1 MAEYIL
7 SVDGGGTKTEF
18 CISDMEGHIKESV
31 VVGCSNYKSVG
42 LGAVGESFQ
51 AGLNLLE
58 KKGIRRGDLRYSVWG
73 ISGCDSEHDFALIR
87 AGLKDLGI
95 DGKTCYLC
103 NDGIL
108 AYYAQAMEPGMV
120 VIAGTGSIILGIGR
134 DGEYKRASGWG
145 YNISD
150 IGSGYWIGAEALKH
164 TLLYCDGCGEYSPF
178 YDCIREYFKADS
190 FERLPY
196 VVTEVT
202 DYYEIARLAELV
214 TEEAGRGEEVTLGI
228 LRHGAEVIARL
239 MGSIHKRMGFD
250 GGTELNI
257 VFSGGVLK
265 SRIYQ
270 QLIKNELARQI
281 PLEHVA
287 FSLQKNAPAY
297 GGIRLAQRIL
307 EQRTQ
312 EKDAGT
318 RQAPKGGFS

>member
-1 MAEYIL
+1 MADYIL

-18 CISDMEGHIKESV
+18 CISDMEGHIKDSV
-31 VVGCSNYKSVG
+31 IVGCSNYKSVG
-42 LGAVGESFQ
+42 VEAVRESFQ
-51 AGLNLLE
+51 AGFELLE
-58 KKGIRRGDLRYSVWG
+58 KKGIRLGDLRYSVWG
-73 ISGCDSEHDFALIR
+73 ISGCDSEHDFSLIR
-87 AGLKDLGI
+87 AILEGLGI
-95 DGKTCYLC
+95 DGETSYLC

-108 AYYAQAMEPGMV
+108 AFYAQAMEPGMV
-120 VIAGTGSIILGIGR
+120 VIAGTGSIILGIGS

-164 TLLYCDGCGEYSPF
+164 TLLYCDGCGGYSPF
-178 YDCIREYFKADS
+178 FDCIREYFKADS

-239 MGSIHKRMGFD
+239 MGSIYRRMGFD
-250 GGTELNI
+250 SRMELNI

-270 QLIKNELARQI
+270 QLIKEELARQI
-281 PLEHVA
+281 PLEHVT
-287 FSLQKNAPAY
+287 FSIQKHAPVY
-297 GGIRLAQRIL
+297 GGIRLARRIL
-307 EQRTQ
+307 GQGLQGQGRLSGEDRH
-312 EKDAGT
+312 E
-318 RQAPKGGFS
+318 

>member
-18 CISDMEGHIKESV
+18 CISDMEGHIKDSV
-31 VVGCSNYKSVG
+31 IVGCSNYKSVG
-42 LGAVGESFQ
+42 VEAVRESFQ
-51 AGLNLLE
+51 AGFELLE
-58 KKGIRRGDLRYSVWG
+58 KKGIRLGDLRYSVWG
-73 ISGCDSEHDFALIR
+73 ISGCDSEHDFSLIR
-87 AGLKDLGI
+87 AVLEGLGI
-95 DGKTCYLC
+95 DGETSYLC

-108 AYYAQAMEPGMV
+108 AFYAQAMEPGMV
-120 VIAGTGSIILGIGR
+120 VIAGTGSIILGIGS

-164 TLLYCDGCGEYSPF
+164 TLLYCDGCGGYSPF
-178 YDCIREYFKADS
+178 FDCIREYFKADS

-239 MGSIHKRMGFD
+239 MGSIYRRMGFD
-250 GGTELNI
+250 SRMELNI

-270 QLIKNELARQI
+270 QLIKEELARQI
-281 PLEHVA
+281 PLEHVT
-287 FSLQKNAPAY
+287 FSIQKHAPVY
-297 GGIRLAQRIL
+297 GGIRLARRIL
-307 EQRTQ
+307 GQGLQGQGRLSGEDRH
-312 EKDAGT
+312 E
-318 RQAPKGGFS
+318 

>member
-1 MAEYIL
+1 MADYIL

-18 CISDMEGHIKESV
+18 CISDMEGHIKDSV
-31 VVGCSNYKSVG
+31 IVGCSNYKSVG
-42 LGAVGESFQ
+42 VEAVRESFQ
-51 AGLNLLE
+51 AGFELLE

-73 ISGCDSEHDFALIR
+73 ISGCDSEHDFSLIR
-87 AGLKDLGI
+87 AVLEGLGI
-95 DGKTCYLC
+95 DGKTSYLC

-108 AYYAQAMEPGMV
+108 AFYAQAMEPGMV
-120 VIAGTGSIILGIGR
+120 VIAGTGSIILGIGS

-164 TLLYCDGCGEYSPF
+164 TLLYCDGCGGYSPF
-178 YDCIREYFKADS
+178 FDCIREYFKADS

-239 MGSIHKRMGFD
+239 MGSIYRRMGFD
-250 GGTELNI
+250 SRMELNI

-270 QLIKNELARQI
+270 QLIKEELARQI
-281 PLEHVA
+281 PLEHVT
-287 FSLQKNAPAY
+287 FSIQKHAPVY
-297 GGIRLAQRIL
+297 GGIRLARRIL
-307 EQRTQ
+307 GQGLQ
-312 EKDAGT
+312 G
-318 RQAPKGGFS
+318 QGGLSGEDWHE

>member
-1 MAEYIL
+1 MADYIL

-18 CISDMEGHIKESV
+18 CISDMEGHIKDSV
-31 VVGCSNYKSVG
+31 IVGCSNYKSVG
-42 LGAVGESFQ
+42 VEAVRESFQ
-51 AGLNLLE
+51 AGFELLE

-73 ISGCDSEHDFALIR
+73 ISGCDSEHDFSLIR
-87 AGLKDLGI
+87 AVLEGLGI
-95 DGKTCYLC
+95 DGETSYLC

-108 AYYAQAMEPGMV
+108 AFYAQAMEPGMV
-120 VIAGTGSIILGIGR
+120 VIAGTGSIILGIGS

-164 TLLYCDGCGEYSPF
+164 TLLYCDGCGGYSPF
-178 YDCIREYFKADS
+178 FDCIREYFKADS
-190 FERLPY
+190 FEHLPY

-239 MGSIHKRMGFD
+239 MGSIYRRMGFD
-250 GGTELNI
+250 SRMELNI

-270 QLIKNELARQI
+270 QLIKEELARQI
-281 PLEHVA
+281 PLEHVT
-287 FSLQKNAPAY
+287 FSIQKHAPVY
-297 GGIRLAQRIL
+297 GGIRLARRIL
-307 EQRTQ
+307 GQGLQGQGRLSGEDRH
-312 EKDAGT
+312 E
-318 RQAPKGGFS
+318 

>member
-1 MAEYIL
+1 MADYIL

-18 CISDMEGHIKESV
+18 CISDMEGHIKDSV
-31 VVGCSNYKSVG
+31 IVGCSNYKSVG
-42 LGAVGESFQ
+42 VEAVRESFQ
-51 AGLNLLE
+51 AGFELLE
-58 KKGIRRGDLRYSVWG
+58 KKGIRRGDLCYSVWG
-73 ISGCDSEHDFALIR
+73 ISGCDSEHDFSLIR
-87 AGLKDLGI
+87 AVLEGLGI
-95 DGKTCYLC
+95 DGETSYLC

-108 AYYAQAMEPGMV
+108 AFYAQAMEPGMV
-120 VIAGTGSIILGIGR
+120 VIAGTGSIILGIGS

-164 TLLYCDGCGEYSPF
+164 TLLYCDGCGGYSPF
-178 YDCIREYFKADS
+178 FDCIREYFKADS

-239 MGSIHKRMGFD
+239 MGSIYRRMGFD
-250 GGTELNI
+250 SRMELNI

-270 QLIKNELARQI
+270 QLIKEELARQI
-281 PLEHVA
+281 PLEHVT
-287 FSLQKNAPAY
+287 FSIQKHAPVY
-297 GGIRLAQRIL
+297 GGIRLARRIL
-307 EQRTQ
+307 GQGLQGQGRLSGEDRH
-312 EKDAGT
+312 E
-318 RQAPKGGFS
+318 

>member
-1 MAEYIL
+1 MADYIL

-18 CISDMEGHIKESV
+18 CISDMEGHIKDSV
-31 VVGCSNYKSVG
+31 IVGCSNYKSVG
-42 LGAVGESFQ
+42 VEAVRESFQ
-51 AGLNLLE
+51 AGFELLE
-58 KKGIRRGDLRYSVWG
+58 KKGIRRGNLRYSVWG
-73 ISGCDSEHDFALIR
+73 ISGCDSEHDFSLIR
-87 AGLKDLGI
+87 AVLEGLGI
-95 DGKTCYLC
+95 DGETSYLC

-108 AYYAQAMEPGMV
+108 AFYAQAMEPGMV
-120 VIAGTGSIILGIGR
+120 VIAGTGSIILGIGS

-164 TLLYCDGCGEYSPF
+164 TLLYCDGCGGYSPF
-178 YDCIREYFKADS
+178 FDCIREYFKADS

-239 MGSIHKRMGFD
+239 MGSIYRRMGFD
-250 GGTELNI
+250 SRMELNI

-270 QLIKNELARQI
+270 QLIKEELARQI
-281 PLEHVA
+281 PLEHVT
-287 FSLQKNAPAY
+287 FSIQKHAPVY
-297 GGIRLAQRIL
+297 GGIRLARRIL
-307 EQRTQ
+307 GQGLQ
-312 EKDAGT
+312 G
-318 RQAPKGGFS
+318 QGGLSGEDRHE

>member
-1 MAEYIL
+1 MADYIL

-18 CISDMEGHIKESV
+18 CISDMEGHIKDSV
-31 VVGCSNYKSVG
+31 IVGCSNYKSVG
-42 LGAVGESFQ
+42 VEAVRESFQ
-51 AGLNLLE
+51 AGFELLE
-58 KKGIRRGDLRYSVWG
+58 KKGIRLGNLRYSVWG
-73 ISGCDSEHDFALIR
+73 ISGCDSEHDFSLIR
-87 AGLKDLGI
+87 AVLEGLGI
-95 DGKTCYLC
+95 DGETSYLC

-108 AYYAQAMEPGMV
+108 AFYAQAMEPGMV
-120 VIAGTGSIILGIGR
+120 VIAGTGSIILGIGS

-164 TLLYCDGCGEYSPF
+164 TLLYCDGCGGYSPF
-178 YDCIREYFKADS
+178 FDCIREYFKADS

-239 MGSIHKRMGFD
+239 MGSIYRRMGFD
-250 GGTELNI
+250 SRMELNI

-270 QLIKNELARQI
+270 QLIKEELARQI
-281 PLEHVA
+281 PLEHVT
-287 FSLQKNAPAY
+287 FSIQKHAPVY
-297 GGIRLAQRIL
+297 GGIRLARRIL
-307 EQRTQ
+307 GQGLQGQGRLSGEDRH
-312 EKDAGT
+312 E
-318 RQAPKGGFS
+318 

>member
-1 MAEYIL
+1 MADYIL

-18 CISDMEGHIKESV
+18 CISDMEGHIKDSV
-31 VVGCSNYKSVG
+31 IVGCSNYKSVG
-42 LGAVGESFQ
+42 VEAVRESFQ
-51 AGLNLLE
+51 AGFELLE

-73 ISGCDSEHDFALIR
+73 ISGCDSEHDFSLIR
-87 AGLKDLGI
+87 AVLEGLGI
-95 DGKTCYLC
+95 DGKTSYLC

-108 AYYAQAMEPGMV
+108 AFYAQAMEPGMV
-120 VIAGTGSIILGIGR
+120 VIAGTGSIILGIGS

-164 TLLYCDGCGEYSPF
+164 TLLYCDGCGGYSPF
-178 YDCIREYFKADS
+178 FDCIREYFKADS

-239 MGSIHKRMGFD
+239 MGSIYRRMGFD
-250 GGTELNI
+250 SRMELNI

-270 QLIKNELARQI
+270 QLIKEELARQI
-281 PLEHVA
+281 PLEHVT
-287 FSLQKNAPAY
+287 FSIQKHAPVY
-297 GGIRLAQRIL
+297 GGIRLARRIL
-307 EQRTQ
+307 GQGLQGQGRLSGEDRH
-312 EKDAGT
+312 E
-318 RQAPKGGFS
+318 

>member
-1 MAEYIL
+1 MADYIL

-18 CISDMEGHIKESV
+18 CISDMEGHIKDSV
-31 VVGCSNYKSVG
+31 IVGCSNYKSVG
-42 LGAVGESFQ
+42 VEAVRESFQ
-51 AGLNLLE
+51 AGFELLE
-58 KKGIRRGDLRYSVWG
+58 KKGIRLGDLRYSVWG
-73 ISGCDSEHDFALIR
+73 ISGCDSEHDFSLIR
-87 AGLKDLGI
+87 AVLEGLGI
-95 DGKTCYLC
+95 DGETSYLC

-108 AYYAQAMEPGMV
+108 AFYAQAMEPGMV
-120 VIAGTGSIILGIGR
+120 VIAGTGSIILGIGS

-164 TLLYCDGCGEYSPF
+164 TLLYCDGCGGYSPF
-178 YDCIREYFKADS
+178 FDCIREYFKADS

-239 MGSIHKRMGFD
+239 MGSIYRRMGFD
-250 GGTELNI
+250 SRMELNI

-270 QLIKNELARQI
+270 QLIKEELARQI
-281 PLEHVA
+281 PLEHVT
-287 FSLQKNAPAY
+287 FSIQKHAPVY
-297 GGIRLAQRIL
+297 GGIRLARRIL
-307 EQRTQ
+307 GQGLQGQGRLSGEDRH
-312 EKDAGT
+312 E
-318 RQAPKGGFS
+318 

>member
-1 MAEYIL
+1 MADYIL

-18 CISDMEGHIKESV
+18 CISDMEGHIKDSV
-31 VVGCSNYKSVG
+31 IVGCSNYKSVG
-42 LGAVGESFQ
+42 VEAVRESFQ
-51 AGLNLLE
+51 AGFELLE

-73 ISGCDSEHDFALIR
+73 ISGCDSEHDFSLIR
-87 AGLKDLGI
+87 AVLEGLGI
-95 DGKTCYLC
+95 DGETSYLC

-108 AYYAQAMEPGMV
+108 AFYAQAMEPGMV
-120 VIAGTGSIILGIGR
+120 VIAGTGSIILGIGS

-164 TLLYCDGCGEYSPF
+164 TLLYCDGCGGYSPF
-178 YDCIREYFKADS
+178 FDCIREYFKADS

-239 MGSIHKRMGFD
+239 MGSIYRRMGFD
-250 GGTELNI
+250 SRMELNI

-270 QLIKNELARQI
+270 QLIKEELVRQI
-281 PLEHVA
+281 PLEHVT
-287 FSLQKNAPAY
+287 FSIQKHAPVY
-297 GGIRLAQRIL
+297 GGIRLARRIL
-307 EQRTQ
+307 GQGLQGQGRLSGEDRH
-312 EKDAGT
+312 E
-318 RQAPKGGFS
+318 

>member
-1 MAEYIL
+1 MADYIL

-18 CISDMEGHIKESV
+18 CISDMEGHIKDSV
-31 VVGCSNYKSVG
+31 IVGCSNYKSVG
-42 LGAVGESFQ
+42 VEAVRESFQ
-51 AGLNLLE
+51 AGFELLE
-58 KKGIRRGDLRYSVWG
+58 KKGIRLGDLRYSVWG
-73 ISGCDSEHDFALIR
+73 ISGCDSEHDFSLIR
-87 AGLKDLGI
+87 AVLEGLGI
-95 DGKTCYLC
+95 DGETSYLC

-108 AYYAQAMEPGMV
+108 AFYAQAMEPGMV
-120 VIAGTGSIILGIGR
+120 VIAGTGSIILGIGS

-164 TLLYCDGCGEYSPF
+164 TLLYCDGCGGYSPF
-178 YDCIREYFKADS
+178 FDCIREYFKADS

-239 MGSIHKRMGFD
+239 MGSIYRRMGFD
-250 GGTELNI
+250 SRMELNI

-270 QLIKNELARQI
+270 QLIKEELAWQI
-281 PLEHVA
+281 PLEHVT
-287 FSLQKNAPAY
+287 FSIQKHAPVY
-297 GGIRLAQRIL
+297 GGIRLARRIL
-307 EQRTQ
+307 GQGLQ
-312 EKDAGT
+312 G
-318 RQAPKGGFS
+318 QGGLSGEDRHE

>member
-1 MAEYIL
+1 MADYIL

-18 CISDMEGHIKESV
+18 CISDMEGHIKDSV
-31 VVGCSNYKSVG
+31 IVGCSNYKSVG
-42 LGAVGESFQ
+42 VEAVRESFQ
-51 AGLNLLE
+51 AGFELLE
-58 KKGIRRGDLRYSVWG
+58 KKGIRLGDLRYSVWG
-73 ISGCDSEHDFALIR
+73 ISGCDSEHDFSLIR
-87 AGLKDLGI
+87 AVLEGLGI
-95 DGKTCYLC
+95 DGETSYLC

-108 AYYAQAMEPGMV
+108 AFYAQAMEPGMV
-120 VIAGTGSIILGIGR
+120 VIAGTGSIILGIGS

-164 TLLYCDGCGEYSPF
+164 TLLYCDGCGGYSPF
-178 YDCIREYFKADS
+178 FDCIREYFKADS

-239 MGSIHKRMGFD
+239 IGSIYRRMGFD
-250 GGTELNI
+250 SRMELNI

-270 QLIKNELARQI
+270 QLIKEELARQI
-281 PLEHVA
+281 PLEHVT
-287 FSLQKNAPAY
+287 FSIQKHAPVY
-297 GGIRLAQRIL
+297 GGIRLARRIL
-307 EQRTQ
+307 GQGLQGQGRLSGEDRH
-312 EKDAGT
+312 E
-318 RQAPKGGFS
+318 

>member
-1 MAEYIL
+1 MADYIL

-18 CISDMEGHIKESV
+18 CISDMEGHIKDSV
-31 VVGCSNYKSVG
+31 IVGCSNYKSVG
-42 LGAVGESFQ
+42 VEAVRESFQ
-51 AGLNLLE
+51 AGFELLE

-73 ISGCDSEHDFALIR
+73 ISGCDSEHDFSLIR
-87 AGLKDLGI
+87 AVLEGLGI
-95 DGKTCYLC
+95 DGKTSYLC

-108 AYYAQAMEPGMV
+108 AFYAQAMEPGMV
-120 VIAGTGSIILGIGR
+120 VIAGTGSIILGIGS

-164 TLLYCDGCGEYSPF
+164 TLLYCDGCGGYSPF
-178 YDCIREYFKADS
+178 FDCIREYFKADS

-239 MGSIHKRMGFD
+239 MGSIYSRMGFD
-250 GGTELNI
+250 SRMELNI

-270 QLIKNELARQI
+270 QLIKEELARQI
-281 PLEHVA
+281 PLEHVT
-287 FSLQKNAPAY
+287 FSIQKHAPVY
-297 GGIRLAQRIL
+297 GGIRLARRIL
-307 EQRTQ
+307 GQGLQ
-312 EKDAGT
+312 G
-318 RQAPKGGFS
+318 QGGLSGEDWHE

>member
-1 MAEYIL
+1 MADYIL

-18 CISDMEGHIKESV
+18 CISDMEGHIKDSV
-31 VVGCSNYKSVG
+31 IVGCSNYKSVG
-42 LGAVGESFQ
+42 VEAVRESFQ
-51 AGLNLLE
+51 AGFELLE

-73 ISGCDSEHDFALIR
+73 ISGCDSEHDFSLIR
-87 AGLKDLGI
+87 AVLEGLGI
-95 DGKTCYLC
+95 DGETSYLC

-108 AYYAQAMEPGMV
+108 AFYAQAMEPGMV
-120 VIAGTGSIILGIGR
+120 VIAGTGSIILGIGS

-164 TLLYCDGCGEYSPF
+164 TLLYCDGCGGYSPF
-178 YDCIREYFKADS
+178 FDCIREYFKADS

-239 MGSIHKRMGFD
+239 MGSIYRRMGFD
-250 GGTELNI
+250 SRMELNI

-270 QLIKNELARQI
+270 QLIKEELARQI
-281 PLEHVA
+281 PLEHVT
-287 FSLQKNAPAY
+287 FSIQKHAPVY
-297 GGIRLAQRIL
+297 GGIRLARRIL
-307 EQRTQ
+307 GQGLQGQGRLSGEGRH
-312 EKDAGT
+312 E
-318 RQAPKGGFS
+318 

>member
-1 MAEYIL
+1 MADYIL

-18 CISDMEGHIKESV
+18 CISDMEGHIKDSV
-31 VVGCSNYKSVG
+31 IVGCSNYKSVG
-42 LGAVGESFQ
+42 VEAVRESFQ
-51 AGLNLLE
+51 AGFELLE
-58 KKGIRRGDLRYSVWG
+58 KKGIRLGDLRYSVWG
-73 ISGCDSEHDFALIR
+73 ISGCDSEHDFSLIR
-87 AGLKDLGI
+87 AVLEGLGI
-95 DGKTCYLC
+95 DGETSYLC

-108 AYYAQAMEPGMV
+108 AFYAQAMEPGMV
-120 VIAGTGSIILGIGR
+120 VIAGTGSIILGIGS

-164 TLLYCDGCGEYSPF
+164 TLLYCDGCGGYSPF
-178 YDCIREYFKADS
+178 FDCIREYFKADS

-239 MGSIHKRMGFD
+239 MGSIYRRMGFD
-250 GGTELNI
+250 SRMELNI

-270 QLIKNELARQI
+270 QLIKEELARQV
-281 PLEHVA
+281 PLEHVT
-287 FSLQKNAPAY
+287 FSIQKHAPVY
-297 GGIRLAQRIL
+297 GGIRLARRIL
-307 EQRTQ
+307 GQGLQ
-312 EKDAGT
+312 G
-318 RQAPKGGFS
+318 QGGLSGEHWHE

>member
-1 MAEYIL
+1 MADYIL

-18 CISDMEGHIKESV
+18 CISDMEGHIKDSV
-31 VVGCSNYKSVG
+31 IVGCSNYKSVG
-42 LGAVGESFQ
+42 VEAVRESFQ
-51 AGLNLLE
+51 AGFELLE
-58 KKGIRRGDLRYSVWG
+58 KKGIRLGDLRYSVWG
-73 ISGCDSEHDFALIR
+73 ISGCDSEHDFSLIR
-87 AGLKDLGI
+87 AVLEGLGI
-95 DGKTCYLC
+95 DGETSYLC

-108 AYYAQAMEPGMV
+108 AFYAQAMEPGMV
-120 VIAGTGSIILGIGR
+120 VIAGTGSIILGIGS

-164 TLLYCDGCGEYSPF
+164 TLLYCDGCGGYSPF
-178 YDCIREYFKADS
+178 FDCIREYFKADS

-239 MGSIHKRMGFD
+239 MGSIYRRMGFD
-250 GGTELNI
+250 SRMELNI

-270 QLIKNELARQI
+270 QLIKEELARQI
-281 PLEHVA
+281 PLEHVT
-287 FSLQKNAPAY
+287 FSIQKHAPVY
-297 GGIRLAQRIL
+297 GGIRLARRIL
-307 EQRTQ
+307 GQGLQGQGRLSGEGRH
-312 EKDAGT
+312 E
-318 RQAPKGGFS
+318 

>member
-1 MAEYIL
+1 MADYIL

-18 CISDMEGHIKESV
+18 CISDMEGHIKDSV
-31 VVGCSNYKSVG
+31 IVGCSNYKSVG
-42 LGAVGESFQ
+42 VEAVRESFQ
-51 AGLNLLE
+51 AGFELLE

-73 ISGCDSEHDFALIR
+73 ISGCDSEHDFSLIR
-87 AGLKDLGI
+87 AVLEGLGI
-95 DGKTCYLC
+95 DGETSYLC

-108 AYYAQAMEPGMV
+108 AFYAQAMEPGMV
-120 VIAGTGSIILGIGR
+120 VIAGTGSIILGIGS

-178 YDCIREYFKADS
+178 FDCIREYFKADS

-239 MGSIHKRMGFD
+239 MGSIYRRMGFD
-250 GGTELNI
+250 SRMELNI

-270 QLIKNELARQI
+270 QLIKEELARQI
-281 PLEHVA
+281 PLEHVT
-287 FSLQKNAPAY
+287 FSIQKHAPVY
-297 GGIRLAQRIL
+297 GGIRLARRIL
-307 EQRTQ
+307 GQGLQGQGRLSGEDRH
-312 EKDAGT
+312 E
-318 RQAPKGGFS
+318 

>member
-1 MAEYIL
+1 MADYIL

-18 CISDMEGHIKESV
+18 CISDMEGHIKDSV
-31 VVGCSNYKSVG
+31 IVGCSNYKSVG
-42 LGAVGESFQ
+42 VEAVRESFQ
-51 AGLNLLE
+51 AGFELLE
-58 KKGIRRGDLRYSVWG
+58 KKGIRRGNLRYSVWG
-73 ISGCDSEHDFALIR
+73 ISGCDSEHDFSLIR
-87 AGLKDLGI
+87 AVLEGLGI
-95 DGKTCYLC
+95 DGETSYLC

-108 AYYAQAMEPGMV
+108 AFYAQAMEPGMV
-120 VIAGTGSIILGIGR
+120 VIAGTGSIILGIGS

-164 TLLYCDGCGEYSPF
+164 TLLYCDGCGGYSPF
-178 YDCIREYFKADS
+178 FDCIREYFKADS

-239 MGSIHKRMGFD
+239 MGSIYRRMGFD
-250 GGTELNI
+250 SRMELNI

-270 QLIKNELARQI
+270 QLIKEELARQI
-281 PLEHVA
+281 PLEHVT
-287 FSLQKNAPAY
+287 FSIQKHAPVY
-297 GGIRLAQRIL
+297 GGIRLARRIL
-307 EQRTQ
+307 GQGLQGQGRLSGEDRH
-312 EKDAGT
+312 E
-318 RQAPKGGFS
+318 

>member
-1 MAEYIL
+1 M
-7 SVDGGGTKTEF
+7 DGGGTKTEF
-18 CISDMEGHIKESV
+18 CISDMEGHIKDSV
-31 VVGCSNYKSVG
+31 IVGCSNYKSVG
-42 LGAVGESFQ
+42 VEAVRESFQ
-51 AGLNLLE
+51 AGFELLE
-58 KKGIRRGDLRYSVWG
+58 KKGTRRGDLRYSVWG
-73 ISGCDSEHDFALIR
+73 ISGCDSEHDFSLIR
-87 AGLKDLGI
+87 AVLEGLGI
-95 DGKTCYLC
+95 DGKTSYLC

-108 AYYAQAMEPGMV
+108 AFYAQAMEPGMV
-120 VIAGTGSIILGIGR
+120 VIAGTGSIILGIGS

-164 TLLYCDGCGEYSPF
+164 TLLYCDGCGGYSPF
-178 YDCIREYFKADS
+178 FDCIREYFKADS

-239 MGSIHKRMGFD
+239 MGSIYRRMGFD
-250 GGTELNI
+250 SRMELNI

-270 QLIKNELARQI
+270 QLIKEELARQI
-281 PLEHVA
+281 PLEHVT
-287 FSLQKNAPAY
+287 FSIQKHAPVY
-297 GGIRLAQRIL
+297 GGIRLARRIL
-307 EQRTQ
+307 GQGLQ
-312 EKDAGT
+312 G
-318 RQAPKGGFS
+318 QGGLSGEDWHE

>member
-1 MAEYIL
+1 MADYIL

-18 CISDMEGHIKESV
+18 CISDMEGHIKDSV
-31 VVGCSNYKSVG
+31 IVGCSNYKSVG
-42 LGAVGESFQ
+42 VEAVRESFQ
-51 AGLNLLE
+51 AGFELLE

-73 ISGCDSEHDFALIR
+73 ISGCDSEHDFSLIR
-87 AGLKDLGI
+87 AVLEGLGI
-95 DGKTCYLC
+95 DGETSYLC

-108 AYYAQAMEPGMV
+108 AFYAQAMEPGMV
-120 VIAGTGSIILGIGR
+120 VIAGTGSIILGIGS

-164 TLLYCDGCGEYSPF
+164 TLLYCDGCGGYSPF
-178 YDCIREYFKADS
+178 FDCIREYFKADS

-239 MGSIHKRMGFD
+239 MGSIYRRMGFD
-250 GGTELNI
+250 SRMELNI

-270 QLIKNELARQI
+270 QLIKEELARQI
-281 PLEHVA
+281 PLEHVT
-287 FSLQKNAPAY
+287 FSIQKHAPVY
-297 GGIRLAQRIL
+297 GGIRLARRIL
-307 EQRTQ
+307 GQGLQGQGRLSGEDRH
-312 EKDAGT
+312 E
-318 RQAPKGGFS
+318 

>member
-1 MAEYIL
+1 MADYIL

-18 CISDMEGHIKESV
+18 CISDMEGHIKDSV
-31 VVGCSNYKSVG
+31 IVGCSNYKSVG
-42 LGAVGESFQ
+42 VEAVRESFQ
-51 AGLNLLE
+51 AGFELLE

-73 ISGCDSEHDFALIR
+73 ISGCDSEHDFSLIR
-87 AGLKDLGI
+87 AVLEGLGI
-95 DGKTCYLC
+95 DGETSYLC

-108 AYYAQAMEPGMV
+108 AFYAQAMEPGMV
-120 VIAGTGSIILGIGR
+120 VIAGTGSIILGIGS

-164 TLLYCDGCGEYSPF
+164 TLLYCDGCGGYSPF
-178 YDCIREYFKADS
+178 FDCIREYFKADS

-228 LRHGAEVIARL
+228 LRHGAEVIVRL
-239 MGSIHKRMGFD
+239 MGSIYRRMGFD
-250 GGTELNI
+250 SRMELNI

-270 QLIKNELARQI
+270 QLIKEELARQI
-281 PLEHVA
+281 PLEHVT
-287 FSLQKNAPAY
+287 FSIQKHAPVY
-297 GGIRLAQRIL
+297 GGIRLARRIL
-307 EQRTQ
+307 GQGLQGQGRLSGEDRH
-312 EKDAGT
+312 E
-318 RQAPKGGFS
+318 

>member
-1 MAEYIL
+1 MADYIL

-18 CISDMEGHIKESV
+18 CISDMEGHIKDSV
-31 VVGCSNYKSVG
+31 IVGCSNYKSVG
-42 LGAVGESFQ
+42 VEAVRESFQ
-51 AGLNLLE
+51 AGFELLE
-58 KKGIRRGDLRYSVWG
+58 KKGIRLGNLRYSVWG
-73 ISGCDSEHDFALIR
+73 ISGCDSEHDFSLIR
-87 AGLKDLGI
+87 AVLEGLGI
-95 DGKTCYLC
+95 DGETSYLC

-108 AYYAQAMEPGMV
+108 AFYAQAMEPGMV
-120 VIAGTGSIILGIGR
+120 VIAGTGSIILGIGS

-164 TLLYCDGCGEYSPF
+164 TLLYCDGCGGYSPF
-178 YDCIREYFKADS
+178 FDCIREYFKADS

-214 TEEAGRGEEVTLGI
+214 TEEAGRGEEVTLEI

-239 MGSIHKRMGFD
+239 MGSIYRRMGFD
-250 GGTELNI
+250 SRMELNI

-270 QLIKNELARQI
+270 QLIKEELARQI
-281 PLEHVA
+281 PLEHVT
-287 FSLQKNAPAY
+287 FSIQKHAPVY
-297 GGIRLAQRIL
+297 GGIRLARRIL
-307 EQRTQ
+307 GQGLQGQGRLSGEDRH
-312 EKDAGT
+312 E
-318 RQAPKGGFS
+318 

>member
-1 MAEYIL
+1 MADYIL

-18 CISDMEGHIKESV
+18 CISDMEGHIKDSV
-31 VVGCSNYKSVG
+31 IVGCSNYKSVG
-42 LGAVGESFQ
+42 VEAVRESFQ
-51 AGLNLLE
+51 AGFELLE

-73 ISGCDSEHDFALIR
+73 ISGCDSEHDFSLIR
-87 AGLKDLGI
+87 AVLEGLGI
-95 DGKTCYLC
+95 DGKTSYLC

-108 AYYAQAMEPGMV
+108 AFYAQAMEPGMV
-120 VIAGTGSIILGIGR
+120 VIAGTGSIILGIGS

-164 TLLYCDGCGEYSPF
+164 TLLYCDGCGGYSPF
-178 YDCIREYFKADS
+178 FDCIREYFKADS

-202 DYYEIARLAELV
+202 DYYEIARRAELV
-214 TEEAGRGEEVTLGI
+214 TEEAGRGEEVTLGR

-239 MGSIHKRMGFD
+239 MGSIYRRMGFD
-250 GGTELNI
+250 SRMELNI

-270 QLIKNELARQI
+270 QLIKEELARQI
-281 PLEHVA
+281 PLEHVT
-287 FSLQKNAPAY
+287 FSIQKHAPVY
-297 GGIRLAQRIL
+297 GGIRLARRIL
-307 EQRTQ
+307 GQGLQ
-312 EKDAGT
+312 G
-318 RQAPKGGFS
+318 QGGLSGEDWHE

>member
-1 MAEYIL
+1 MADYIL

-18 CISDMEGHIKESV
+18 CISDMEGHIKDSV
-31 VVGCSNYKSVG
+31 IVGCSNYKSVG
-42 LGAVGESFQ
+42 VEAVRESFQ
-51 AGLNLLE
+51 AGFELLE

-73 ISGCDSEHDFALIR
+73 ISGCDSEHDFSLIR
-87 AGLKDLGI
+87 AVLEGLGI
-95 DGKTCYLC
+95 DGKTSYLC

-108 AYYAQAMEPGMV
+108 AFYAQAMEPGMV
-120 VIAGTGSIILGIGR
+120 VIAGTGSIILGIGS

-164 TLLYCDGCGEYSPF
+164 TLLYCDGCGGYSPF
-178 YDCIREYFKADS
+178 FDCIREYFKADS

-239 MGSIHKRMGFD
+239 MGSIYRRMGFD
-250 GGTELNI
+250 SRMELNI

-270 QLIKNELARQI
+270 QLIKEELARQI
-281 PLEHVA
+281 PLEHVT
-287 FSLQKNAPAY
+287 FSIQKHAPVY
-297 GGIRLAQRIL
+297 GGIRLARRIL
-307 EQRTQ
+307 GQGLQ
-312 EKDAGT
+312 G
-318 RQAPKGGFS
+318 QGGLSGEDRHE

>member
-1 MAEYIL
+1 MADYIL

-18 CISDMEGHIKESV
+18 CISDMEGHIKDSV
-31 VVGCSNYKSVG
+31 IVGCSNYKSVG
-42 LGAVGESFQ
+42 VEAVRESFQ
-51 AGLNLLE
+51 AGFELLE

-73 ISGCDSEHDFALIR
+73 ISGCDSEHDFSLIR
-87 AGLKDLGI
+87 AVLEGLGI
-95 DGKTCYLC
+95 DGETSYLC

-108 AYYAQAMEPGMV
+108 AFYAQAMEPGMV
-120 VIAGTGSIILGIGR
+120 VIAGTGSIILGIGS

-164 TLLYCDGCGEYSPF
+164 TLLYCDGCGGYSPF
-178 YDCIREYFKADS
+178 FDCIREYFKADS

-239 MGSIHKRMGFD
+239 MGSIYRRMGFD
-250 GGTELNI
+250 SRMELNI

-270 QLIKNELARQI
+270 QLIKEELVRQI
-281 PLEHVA
+281 PLEHVT
-287 FSLQKNAPAY
+287 FSIQKHAPVY
-297 GGIRLAQRIL
+297 GGIRLARRIL
-307 EQRTQ
+307 GQGP
-312 EKDAGT
+312 AGT
-318 RQAPKGGFS
+318 GQAFGEDRHE